1 MISRKNKFV
10 YEKQAEVAEVLKS
23 MAHPLRIAILDFLRD
38 QEKCVCDI
46 AEHVGSERSNVSR
59 HLSIMAKA
67 DILTFRK
74 EGLKVFYQLKAPCVL
89 DFLSCVNNCL
99 KEQAKETKDLLRIL

>member
-10 YEKQAEVAEVLKS
+10 YEKQAEILKA
-23 MAHPLRIAILDFLRD
+23 MAHPLRIAVLDFLRD
-38 QEKCVCDI
+38 QEQCVCDI
-46 AEHVGSERSNVSR
+46 AKHVDSERSNVSR
-59 HLSIMAKA
+59 HLSLMVKA
-67 DILTFRK
+67 GILESRK